1 MDQLLTAQSLT
12 SLGYVAAMATAA
24 TVVAQRYL
32 PASSSAKTRFI
43 FVWLAFD
50 AICHL
55 TLEGSFLYLSLQGR
69 SVNTAQGF
77 FALTWQ
83 EYAKADA
90 RWGIPDANVV
100 AIEWLTVLG
109 AGPMAAYICYQMVVD
124 DPSYHYWIV
133 VLSTAEIYG
142 GFMTFAPEWLTGST
156 ALDTSNW
163 LYTWVYLAF
172 MNLVWVF
179 VPLWL
184 LYDSYLVVASTLRA
198 AGKRPIAEG
207 NKKQPS
213 QPTLAAR
220 PSRVL
225 GFSAYLVAFTVLFF
239 SVIPSTKAAETA
251 VDAAASS
258 AGSASAATAD
268 HTSTSFWRVLVPI
281 GLPLALLAISLAV
294 GAVQVAES
302 SIREVKRINP
312 SRRRKL
318 LAELG
323 IDEKKEMAEG
333 RPRRTILG
341 LFHPYCNAGGGGER
355 VLFEAMAYHQREDP
369 DLVMAVYTG
378 DFPTASKAEILS
390 KAKQRFGI
398 DVGERNVVMVPLRN
412 RHLVE
417 DGYWRRLTLLGQ
429 SYGSVVMAFEAMGS
443 LIPDVFVDTMGYAFA
458 YPVVRVFTKK
468 AAIGAYVHYPT
479 ISTDMLRR
487 VEKRQASH
495 TNDARTAQSL
505 TRSKAKLYY
514 YRVFAWLYSWALCRA
529 DRLVAN
535 GTWTLNHVNTL
546 IGSSKAKAAKRA
558 EIVYPPCDTR
568 SMNLFSLEGRKP
580 WIVSLAQF
588 RPEKEHPQQL
598 RILRALVDARP
609 DLFKG
614 PDPVRLVM
622 MGSSRNVE
630 DEKRI
635 DALRK
640 LAKQLEIDDHVELVV
655 NAPWPTVLQNLERAS
670 VGLSTMVDE
679 HFGINVVEFMAAGL
693 ITLSHASAG
702 PLMDIAVPV
711 DSERTGYHATSIE
724 SFASALSDIY
734 DLPSSEALSIRRRAR
749 CRAVSTFGAEGFCR
763 SWRDLLWHPLL
774 ERLRDGRDKGKAGKD
789 Q

>member
-12 SLGYVAAMATAA
+12 SLGYVGAMAAGA
-24 TVVAQRYL
+24 YSVANRYL
-32 PASSSAKTRFI
+32 PATASTKSRFI
-43 FVWLAFD
+43 FIWLAFD

-55 TLEGSFLYLSLQGR
+55 TLEGSFLYLSTQGR
-69 SVNTAQGF
+69 SVNSSAGF

-83 EYAKADA
+83 EYTKADS
-90 RWGIPDANVV
+90 RWGVSEPNVV

-109 AGPMAAYICYQMVVD
+109 AGPLAAYICYQMTVD

-133 VLSTAEIYG
+133 ILSTAEIYG
-142 GFMTFAPEWLTGST
+142 GFMTFAPEWLSGSR

-179 VPLWL
+179 IPLWL
-184 LYDSYLVVASTLRA
+184 LYDSYLIVARTLRS
-198 AGKRPIAEG
+198 AGTRPIAEAQKPQG
-207 NKKQPS
+207 SNQR
-213 QPTLAAR
+213 QIQTAR
-220 PSRVL
+220 PARVL
-225 GFSAYLVAFTVLFF
+225 GFGAYLVIFTALFF
-239 SVIPSTKAAETA
+239 SVLPSSANAAEVARHGDASGARASSPST
-251 VDAAASS
+251 
-258 AGSASAATAD
+258 AT
-268 HTSTSFWRVLVPI
+268 SLWEVLLPI
-281 GLPLALLAISLAV
+281 VLPLFLLTISISV

-302 SIREVKRINP
+302 SIRKVKR
-312 SRRRKL
+312 SSGGRRRKL
-318 LAELG
+318 LQELS
-323 IDEKKEMAEG
+323 IDEKSELSQGKQ
-333 RPRRTILG
+333 RRTILG

-355 VLFEAMAYHQREDP
+355 VLFEVIAYHQRNDP
-369 DLVMAVYTG
+369 DMVIAIYTG
-378 DFPTASKAEILS
+378 DYPAASKGEILG

-398 DVGERNVVMVPLRN
+398 EVKEDNVILIPLRN

-429 SYGSVVMAFEAMGS
+429 SYGSVVMAFEAMGA
-443 LIPDVFVDTMGYAFA
+443 LIPDVFIDTMGYAFA
-458 YPVVRVFTKK
+458 YPVVRVFSKK

-487 VEKRQASH
+487 VEKREAGH
-495 TNDARTAQSL
+495 TNDAKVAQSII
-505 TRSKAKLYY
+505 RSKAKLYY
-514 YRVFAWLYSWALCRA
+514 YRIFAWLYSLALRRA
-529 DRLVAN
+529 DRLVVN
-535 GTWTLNHVNTL
+535 GTWTRDHINSLLGAHRDV
-546 IGSSKAKAAKRA
+546 SKRA

-568 SMNLFSLEGRKP
+568 SMASFSLEGRKR
-580 WIVSLAQF
+580 WVVSLAQF

-598 RILRALVDARP
+598 RVLRALLDARP
-609 DLFKG
+609 GLFQG

-635 DALRK
+635 EALR
-640 LAKQLEIDDHVELVV
+640 QLIGELGLRDHVDIVV
-655 NAPWPTVLQNLERAS
+655 NAAWSVVLENLQQAS

-711 DSERTGYHATSIE
+711 DGQRTGYHATSVS
-724 SFASALSDIY
+724 SFASALGEIF
-734 DLPSSEALSIRRRAR
+734 DLSSADALAIRAQARSRAT
-749 CRAVSTFGAEGFCR
+749 STFGAEGFCQ
-763 SWRDLLWHPLL
+763 SWRDSLWAPLVV
-774 ERLRDGRDKGKAGKD
+774 RLRGPAQDGETRKT